1 MREQRAEYHF
11 SVPRRASL
19 TQAPTQQRRATS
31 ASHHGGGHHV
41 GLHPEDR
48 PTTTGTQLQHHFAPT
63 QGNVS
68 YEQDDEEEEADHYSY
83 ATMRIPTSA
92 RRYDVTPYPSI
103 AVAKGGEPERRA
115 APPPPRRGKHPVFS
129 LGLCMLIVAV
139 FITGYVLIPPALQRW
154 NDDRV
159 YGYPRTY
166 QTDAN
171 VGHGD
176 SRYPLSHFIVVNLN
190 GRIEVLE
197 IPQGDTD
204 TLHPHLYLIAR
215 LAMQGSDLVPAT
227 VSFADMNGD
236 GKPDMVVTFNETQ
249 WILINNG
256 TTFVPRL
263 S

>member
-11 SVPRRASL
+11 SRPRRASL
-19 TQAPTQQRRATS
+19 TQAPIQQRRSTT
-31 ASHHGGGHHV
+31 ASHHGGGHHA

-48 PTTTGTQLQHHFAPT
+48 STTTGKQLRRHLAPA
-63 QGNVS
+63 QGDVS
-68 YEQDDEEEEADHYSY
+68 YEQDDEEEEADQYSY
-83 ATMRIPTSA
+83 ATMRIPTST
-92 RRYDVTPYPSI
+92 RRYDMTPYPSVT
-103 AVAKGGEPERRA
+103 VAKGGEPERQA
-115 APPPPRRGKHPVFS
+115 ALLPRQGKHPFFS
-129 LGLCMLIVAV
+129 LGICMLIVAV
-139 FITGYVLIPPALQRW
+139 FITGYVLIPPALQHW

-176 SRYPLSHFIVVNLN
+176 SRYPLSHFIVINLN
-190 GRIEVLE
+190 GRIEVVEL
-197 IPQGDTD
+197 PQGDTD
-204 TLHPHLYLIAR
+204 VLHPHLYLIAR

-236 GKPDMVVTFNETQ
+236 GKQDMVVTFNGTQ
-249 WILINNG
+249 WILFNNG

>member
-11 SVPRRASL
+11 SRPRRASL
-19 TQAPTQQRRATS
+19 TQTPTQQWRATT
-31 ASHHGGGHHV
+31 ASHHGGGHHS

-48 PTTTGTQLQHHFAPT
+48 PTTTGTQFRHLLAPT
-63 QGNVS
+63 QEDVS
-68 YEQDDEEEEADHYSY
+68 YEQDDEEEEADQYSY
-83 ATMRIPTSA
+83 ATTRLPTSA
-92 RRYDVTPYPSI
+92 RRYDITPYPSV
-103 AVAKGGEPERRA
+103 AVAKGGEPTRRA
-115 APPPPRRGKHPVFS
+115 APLPRRGKHPVFS
-129 LGLCMLIVAV
+129 LGICMLIVAV
-139 FITGYVLIPPALQRW
+139 FMTGYVLIPPALQRW

-176 SRYPLSHFIVVNLN
+176 SRYPLSHFIAVNLN
-190 GRIEVLE
+190 GRIEVIEL
-197 IPQGDTD
+197 PQGDTD

-215 LAMQGSDLVPAT
+215 LAMQGSDLVPVT
-227 VSFADMNGD
+227 VSFADVNGD
-236 GKPDMVVTFNETQ
+236 GKSDMVVTFNETQ
-249 WILINNG
+249 WILFNNG

>member
-11 SVPRRASL
+11 SIPRRASL
-19 TQAPTQQRRATS
+19 TQAPQQRRASTA
-31 ASHHGGGHHV
+31 ASHHRGGHHA
-41 GLHPEDR
+41 GLHPEDY
-48 PTTTGTQLQHHFAPT
+48 PSTTGTHCRPLNMPNR
-63 QGNVS
+63 GDR
-68 YEQDDEEEEADHYSY
+68 YDEQDDEEEEEDYHTRAM
-83 ATMRIPTSA
+83 TRIPTSA

-103 AVAKGGEPERRA
+103 TVEKGGEPDRRA
-115 APPPPRRGKHPVFS
+115 APPPHRGKHPVFS

-190 GRIEVLE
+190 GRIEVIEL
-197 IPQGDTD
+197 PQGDTD
-204 TLHPHLYLIAR
+204 VLHPHLYLIAR

-236 GKPDMVVTFNETQ
+236 GKLDMVVTFNGTQ
-249 WILINNG
+249 WILFNNG

-263 S
+263 P